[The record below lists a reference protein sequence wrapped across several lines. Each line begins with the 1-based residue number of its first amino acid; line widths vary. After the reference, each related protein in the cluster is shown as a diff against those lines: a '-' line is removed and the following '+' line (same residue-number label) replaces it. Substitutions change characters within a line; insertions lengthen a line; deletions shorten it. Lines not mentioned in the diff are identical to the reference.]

1 MKLLGWFALQP
12 LSQISATQHT
22 QRERERARAKQRAIH
37 VQYAQ
42 VNHWGGEDILL
53 LPTGLVLALARVL
66 RA

>member
-1 MKLLGWFALQP
+1 
-12 LSQISATQHT
+12 
-22 QRERERARAKQRAIH
+22 
-37 VQYAQ
+37 